1 MIKFDFTYNDYQDFL
16 IKCPFS
22 EEEKQI
28 LEYRRKGKSIVEIS
42 MILNLSERTVSRRV
56 KSIYK
61 KILKEI

>member
-1 MIKFDFTYNDYQDFL
+1 MIKFDFSYNDYQDFL

-22 EEEKQI
+22 EEERQI
-28 LEYRRKGKSIVEIS
+28 LEYRRKGKSIIEIS

>member
-1 MIKFDFTYNDYQDFL
+1 MIKFDFSYNDYQDFL
-16 IKCPFS
+16 IKCPFT

-28 LEYRRKGKSIVEIS
+28 LEYRRKGKSIIEIS
-42 MILNLSERTVSRRV
+42 IILNLSERTVSRRV

>member
-1 MIKFDFTYNDYQDFL
+1 MIKFDFSYNDYQDFL

-28 LEYRRKGKSIVEIS
+28 LKYRRKGKSIVEIS

>member
-1 MIKFDFTYNDYQDFL
+1 MIKFDFSYNDYQDFL

-28 LEYRRKGKSIVEIS
+28 LNYRRKGKSIIEIS